1 MTELKHFTICIK
13 AMLKYFCS
21 YHNDLLT
28 FSEGDVILMN
38 ILMNNTIKMV
48 MMMKIMKMIK
58 MRMMFNLE
66 LLGCIALPPYGPRVA
81 QSLSEIN
88 ESHDD
93 DDDDTKKKRKNMLK
107 RKG

>member
-1 MTELKHFTICIK
+1 MI
-13 AMLKYFCS
+13 
-21 YHNDLLT
+21 
-28 FSEGDVILMN
+28 

-48 MMMKIMKMIK
+48 MMMMMKMMKIMKMIK

-93 DDDDTKKKRKNMLK
+93 DDDDDTKKKRKNMLK